1 MVHAGVRK
9 PFYREYSIK
18 ISLEILLHPVRNK
31 LHSPRYIFF
40 HRLPSSP
47 ILLQYRHTRSTLI
60 SSSTGKKDKMSRKI
74 SAELNT
80 ALRAGS
86 SECSEGIEVE
96 VEDVADIDVDNDVAE
111 EGERRMRLSG
121 RSGEVDDRRL
131 GLESGSI
138 LYSN

>member
-1 MVHAGVRK
+1 
-9 PFYREYSIK
+9 
-18 ISLEILLHPVRNK
+18 
-31 LHSPRYIFF
+31 
-40 HRLPSSP
+40 
-47 ILLQYRHTRSTLI
+47 
-60 SSSTGKKDKMSRKI
+60 MSRKI